1 MIEGSSDKYR
11 EDPHKD
17 KPPHERLE
25 CYRQD
30 AIRKIKGSPEDIE
43 ALKDFSLEQ
52 IQALVKVQEAMAGY
66 DKRKAYQGY
75 NHETDR
81 RIIASE
87 LMAENNPLREMIV
100 ALEILLQQKT
110 MRVRHLEEKI
120 AEMRSGLK
128 IGNKYNHPKD
138 PNDGQ

>member
-1 MIEGSSDKYR
+1 M
-11 EDPHKD
+11 
-17 KPPHERLE
+17 
-25 CYRQD
+25 QD
-30 AIRKIKGSPEDIE
+30 DNN
-43 ALKDFSLEQ
+43 
-52 IQALVKVQEAMAGY
+52 
-66 DKRKAYQGY
+66 Y

-87 LMAENNPLREMIV
+87 LEEAVEPLRKRIV

-110 MRVRHLEEKI
+110 MRVRHLEEQI

-138 PNDGQ
+138 PNDQQ